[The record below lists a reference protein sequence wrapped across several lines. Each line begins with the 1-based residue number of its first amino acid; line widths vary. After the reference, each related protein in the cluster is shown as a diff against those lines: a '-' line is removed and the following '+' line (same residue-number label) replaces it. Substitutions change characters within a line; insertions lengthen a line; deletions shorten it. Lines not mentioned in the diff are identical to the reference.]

1 MKKFVSIASLL
12 LLILALVGCGDET
25 PPSTANNT
33 TVSGIA
39 SKGPIVNGVV
49 KIYSVIN
56 GAKSTLLAQTTTDAN
71 GNYTANLGS
80 YVGPIMVEVSGSYL
94 DEATGLT
101 KTISADSPIHAAH
114 PSAQGAVNLPVTAL
128 TELAYIKAGNMLTP
142 DAISAANALVSDLF
156 KVDIIATSPVAPTTE
171 ALKTATQAQK
181 DYTLA
186 LAAVSQMASTSTG
199 TSDTEKL
206 NNALTT
212 TGQGISST
220 GMTTATVN
228 AIQSALTAFVS
239 NANNQTG
246 IKDTTATSLTNVGT
260 LTRRYKLNLEGTF
273 TPNSVTGLQFDLSLP
288 DGVTLNVNS
297 LTSAVLTSSL
307 ALSGN
312 APSGALLSA
321 KGSSS
326 GLTIGI
332 ITTSGL
338 SAGEFATITCNIKA
352 GASAPSPSA
361 FFVTNLRSIDKYG
374 ATVAG
379 TTITVK

>member
-128 TELAYIKAGNMLTP
+128 TELAYIKTGADLTVS
-142 DAISAANALVSDLF
+142 AISAANTLVSDLF
-156 KVDIIATSPVAPTTE
+156 KVDIIATSPVAPTSA
-171 ALKTATQAQK
+171 ALATATQAQQ

-186 LAAVSQMASTSTG
+186 LATVSQLASTATG
-199 TSDTEKL
+199 TSDTDKL

-212 TGQGISST
+212 IGQGISST
-220 GMTTATVN
+220 GMTTATVS
-228 AIQSALTAFVS
+228 AIQSALTTFVS
-239 NANNQTG
+239 NPNNQTG
-246 IKDTTATSLTNVGT
+246 VSDTFTTSLINVGT
-260 LTRRYKLNLEGTF
+260 LTKRYKLSLQGTF
-273 TPNSVTGLQFDLSLP
+273 TPGSVTGLQFDLTLP
-288 DGVTLNVNS
+288 AGVTLNVNNS
-297 LTSAVLTSSL
+297 TSAVLSSSL
-307 ALSGN
+307 ILSVD
-312 APSGALLSA
+312 ASSGALLA
-321 KGSSS
+321 AHYSS
-326 GLTIGI
+326 GSLTVGI
-332 ITTSGL
+332 ITTNGFST
-338 SAGEFATITCNIKA
+338 GEVATLTCNIPA
-352 GASAPSPSA
+352 GASAPSASSFSVA
-361 FFVTNLRSIDKYG
+361 NIRGIDKSG
-374 ATVAG
+374 ATVSE
-379 TTITVK
+379 TTITIK